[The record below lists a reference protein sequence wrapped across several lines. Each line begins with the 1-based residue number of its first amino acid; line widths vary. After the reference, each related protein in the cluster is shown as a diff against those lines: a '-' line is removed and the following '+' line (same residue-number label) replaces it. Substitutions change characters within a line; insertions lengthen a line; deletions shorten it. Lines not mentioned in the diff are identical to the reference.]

1 MQGRLWRSSD
11 SRVLPDVWIVRIIL
25 SSSLVVLTRTNIRS
39 LWAKAEHAPG
49 MIMPSGGLFPPDAVP
64 TPTLELYT
72 QSTASWEARLDTAK
86 QFETMPK

>member
-1 MQGRLWRSSD
+1 MQRRLWRSSD
-11 SRVLPDVWIVRIIL
+11 SRVLPDVWIVRIIFL
-25 SSSLVVLTRTNIRS
+25 FRFLVVLTNIRS
-39 LWAKAEHAPG
+39 LWAKADHAPG

-64 TPTLELYT
+64 IPTLELYT

>member
-1 MQGRLWRSSD
+1 
-11 SRVLPDVWIVRIIL
+11 
-25 SSSLVVLTRTNIRS
+25 
-39 LWAKAEHAPG
+39 